1 MSTGADRM
9 IETAVAAG
17 VDVCFTNPGT
27 TEMPLV
33 AALDRTPAMRSVLGL
48 FEGVVTGAAD
58 GYGRVT
64 DTPALTLLHLGAGYG
79 NGVANLHNAR
89 RAHSPIVNLVG
100 DHATW
105 LLPHDPPLASD
116 IAGLAAPGSAW
127 VRTVA
132 RAADMAGD
140 TAEAIAVARTRP
152 GNIATLV
159 VPVDCQWDDAPAT
172 PDAPAAASTDASTA
186 LSPDAVL
193 AAAKALASGDGR
205 VLLVGGRALRAR
217 GLRAVERIRQHTG
230 CRVYCENFAARVERG
245 PDLPVVR
252 SLPYFPEM
260 AIDALAEVTHLV
272 TAGTAAPIAFF
283 AMPQLGGRP
292 QLTPVGCEVL
302 ALTADTDDVEAALEA
317 LADELGAPG
326 TVTID
331 ERPAPAPPA
340 GPDLTPATVAQA
352 VAALLPEHAIV
363 VEEANTSGIN
373 FVMQAPAAAPHWGL
387 QLTGGAIGMG
397 LPLALGA
404 AIAAPDRRVIAL
416 QADGSAMYTLPA
428 LWSMAREGAD
438 VTVVLY
444 ANRKYAILQ
453 VELLRAGITD
463 AGPVA
468 QSLTDLS
475 NPDID
480 FVALARGMGVD
491 ATRVTDND
499 ALVAA
504 LQQSLAT
511 PGPSLIEV
519 LL

>member
-1 MSTGADRM
+1 MPTGADRM

-33 AALDRTPAMRSVLGL
+33 ATLDRTPAIRSVLGL

-79 NGVANLHNAR
+79 NGIANLHNAR

-105 LLPHDPPLASD
+105 LVDHDPPLASD

-132 RAADMAGD
+132 TASAMGPDVAA
-140 TAEAIAVARTRP
+140 AVAAARTAP
-152 GNIATLV
+152 GRIATLV
-159 VPVDCQWDDAPAT
+159 VPVDCQWDDAPVAT
-172 PDAPAAASTDASTA
+172 DPIAAPAATTA
-186 LSPDAVL
+186 PAATVL
-193 AAAKALASGDGR
+193 TAAKALAPGEHR

-217 GLRAVERIRQHTG
+217 GQRAVERIRAHTG
-230 CRVYCENFAARVERG
+230 CRVYCENFGARVERA
-245 PDLPVVR
+245 PDLPAVR
-252 SLPYFPEM
+252 SIPYFPEM
-260 AIDALAEVTHLV
+260 ALDALADVTHLV

-283 AMPQLGGRP
+283 ALPQLGGRP
-292 QLTPVGCEVL
+292 ELTPEGCAVL
-302 ALTADTDDVEAALEA
+302 ALTGDGDDVEASLEA
-317 LADELGAPG
+317 LADELGA
-326 TVTID
+326 TADVVVET
-331 ERPAPAPPA
+331 RPTPVVPDAGAP
-340 GPDLTPATVAQA
+340 TPASVAQA

-397 LPLALGA
+397 LPLAFGA
-404 AIAAPDRRVIAL
+404 AIAAPERRVVAL

-428 LWSMAREGAD
+428 LWSMAREGTD
-438 VTVVLY
+438 VTVVVY
-444 ANRKYAILQ
+444 SNRKYAILQ
-453 VELLRAGITD
+453 LELLRAGVTD
-463 AGPVA
+463 PGPIA

-480 FVALARGMGVD
+480 FCAIAKGLGVH
-491 ATRVTDND
+491 ATRATTNEE
-499 ALVAA
+499 LVAA
-504 LQQSLAT
+504 LRRSLAA
-511 PGPSLIEV
+511 PGPSLVEV

>member
-58 GYGRVT
+58 GYGRIT
-64 DTPALTLLHLGAGYG
+64 DNPALTLLHLGAGYG

-89 RAHSPIVNLVG
+89 RAHSPIVNVVG

-105 LLPHDPPLASD
+105 LVAHDPPLASD

-127 VRTVA
+127 VRTIA
-132 RAADMAGD
+132 TATDMGDD

-159 VPVDCQWDDAPAT
+159 VPVDCQWDDAPAAIPGSAT
-172 PDAPAAASTDASTA
+172 PASTVP
-186 LSPDAVL
+186 SPDAIV
-193 AAAKALASGDGR
+193 AAAKALSTGDGR
-205 VLLVGGRALRAR
+205 VLLIGGRALRAR
-217 GLRAVERIRQHTG
+217 GLRAAERIRRHTN

-252 SLPYFPEM
+252 SLPYFPET

-272 TAGTAAPIAFF
+272 TAGTAAPVAFF

-292 QLTPVGCEVL
+292 QLTPEGCELV
-302 ALTADTDDVEAALEA
+302 ALTDATDDVEAALEA
-317 LADELGAPG
+317 LADELGAPSAITLEERVAP
-326 TVTID
+326 TVPTD
-331 ERPAPAPPA
+331 GE
-340 GPDLTPATVAQA
+340 LTPATVAQA

-404 AIAAPDRRVIAL
+404 AIAAPDRRVVAL

-428 LWSMAREGAD
+428 LWSMAREGTD

-444 ANRKYAILQ
+444 ANRRYAILQ
-453 VELLRAGITD
+453 VELMRAGVTD
-463 AGPVA
+463 PGPIA

-480 FVALARGMGVD
+480 FVAIARGMGVD
-491 ATRVTDND
+491 ATRVTDN
-499 ALVAA
+499 AGLVAA
-504 LQQSLAT
+504 LEHSLAT

-519 LL
+519 TLT

>member
-1 MSTGADRM
+1 
-9 IETAVAAG
+9 
-17 VDVCFTNPGT
+17 
-27 TEMPLV
+27 
-33 AALDRTPAMRSVLGL
+33 
-48 FEGVVTGAAD
+48 
-58 GYGRVT
+58 VT

-79 NGVANLHNAR
+79 NGIANLHNAR

-105 LLPHDPPLASD
+105 LVAHDPPLASD

-132 RAADMAGD
+132 RAADMAAD

-152 GNIATLV
+152 GNISTLV
-159 VPVDCQWDDAPAT
+159 VPVDSQWDDAPGAVAT
-172 PDAPAAASTDASTA
+172 VPTPAPTAPA
-186 LSPDAVL
+186 PDAVV

-217 GLRAVERIRQHTG
+217 GLRAVERIRQQTH

-272 TAGTAAPIAFF
+272 TAGTAAPVAFF

-292 QLTPVGCEVL
+292 QLTPEGCEVL
-302 ALTADTDDVEAALEA
+302 TLTGDTDDVEAALEA
-317 LADELGAPG
+317 LADELGAPAAI
-326 TVTID
+326 TPD
-331 ERPAPAPPA
+331 ERPAPVPPTD
-340 GPDLTPATVAQA
+340 GDLTPATVAQA
-352 VAALLPEHAIV
+352 VAALLPEQAIV

-404 AIAAPDRRVIAL
+404 AIAAPDRRVVAL

-428 LWSMAREGAD
+428 LWSMAREGTH

-453 VELLRAGITD
+453 VELARAGVTD

-480 FVALARGMGVD
+480 FVAIARGMGVD

-499 ALVAA
+499 GLVTA
-504 LQQSLAT
+504 LQRSLAT